1 MPDLPPAALL
11 DETTPPSPIS
21 PYGETKLVCEWM
33 LSAATRAWGL
43 RSVSLRYFN
52 VAGSGWDDLG
62 DPGVFNLIPIALS
75 QLTTGQQPK
84 VFGRDYPT
92 ADGTCVRD
100 YVHVLDLAEAHLS
113 ALDYLDRDERRYD
126 VFNVGTGEGASVDEV
141 LAEIGRASGYEVNAQ
156 TVQRRP
162 GDPPALVADVQ
173 RIGEV
178 LGWRATRQLPE
189 IVSSAWS
196 AWPSVHGAPQLQ
208 P

>member
-1 MPDLPPAALL
+1 
-11 DETTPPSPIS
+11 
-21 PYGETKLVCEWM
+21 
-33 LSAATRAWGL
+33 
-43 RSVSLRYFN
+43 
-52 VAGSGWDDLG
+52 
-62 DPGVFNLIPIALS
+62 
-75 QLTTGQQPK
+75 
-84 VFGRDYPT
+84 
-92 ADGTCVRD
+92 
-100 YVHVLDLAEAHLS
+100 VLDLAEAHLS

-156 TVQRRP
+156 AVQRRP

-173 RIGEV
+173 RIADV
-178 LGWRATRQLPE
+178 LGWRATRKLPE